1 VKCLSVLSAATA
13 AAILCLSARL
23 IAAIQLVP
31 VLSGLAGPLFL
42 THAGDGSN
50 RLFIVEQRGTIRVL
64 SPGSTSPGMFLDIRS
79 RVDAG
84 GERGLLGLAFHPLHE
99 SNGRFFVYYTRVPDG
114 ALVIAE
120 HNLTGDRNVA
130 SASERLLLVIPHPNF
145 ANHNGGMLAFGPDN
159 YLYIGVGDGGSGNDP
174 PNNAQSLDE
183 LLGKVLRIDVNPSDP
198 GAPYGVPP
206 NNPFVG
212 MSGARGEIFA
222 YGLRNPWRFSFDRMT
237 GQIWLADVGQGA
249 REEVNMPIVSGGNYG
264 WRVFEGFACTGID
277 AFQCNASS
285 FIRPIF
291 DYGHTNGRCS
301 VTGGYVYRGSQA
313 ALPEGTYVYGDFCSG
328 EIFTWNGSSQTL
340 ELDTGMNVS
349 SFGEDE
355 TGEIYVLDLNGS
367 VNRLVSTSPPPCS
380 YSISPA
386 SRNFGSEG
394 GSGEVAVT
402 SGSGCTW
409 TASASVPWIHIT
421 SGANGSGNG
430 SVAFSVDA
438 NTAATARNGTM
449 TIAGRTFTVAQNG
462 TNGCAVAISPD
473 QATYPRSGGTGLV
486 LVSADPGCDW
496 SAVSNSSWITITSE
510 RRGSG
515 SGSVSYTVAT
525 RAGGLFTRGGK
536 ITIRGQAISIR
547 QTR

>member
-1 VKCLSVLSAATA
+1 VKCLNVLSAATA

-23 IAAIQLVP
+23 IAAFQLVP
-31 VLSGLAGPLFL
+31 VLSGLTGPLFL

-120 HNLTGDRNVA
+120 YNLTGDRNVA
-130 SASERLLLVIPHPNF
+130 SASERRLLEIPHPNF

-183 LLGKVLRIDVNPSDP
+183 LLGKVLRIDVNASD
-198 GAPYGVPP
+198 GVPYGVPP

-212 MSGARGEIFA
+212 MSGARGEVFA

-277 AFQCNASS
+277 AFQCNAAG

-340 ELDTGMNVS
+340 ELDTGMNIS

-430 SVAFSVDA
+430 SVAFSIDA

-462 TNGCAVAISPD
+462 TSGCAVAISPN
-473 QATYPRSGGTGLV
+473 QATYPKAGGTGLV
-486 LVSADPGCDW
+486 LVSADQGCDW

-510 RRGSG
+510 PRGSG